1 MISLIFEH
9 PTQQLDLGLAD
20 PSSDT
25 GCIDAEGEK
34 REDEDGKERR
44 GRRARKNGEEEDGE
58 EGGGL
63 KTKINGNSCNKKM
76 PQNAALLAT
85 TTLYNK

>member
-58 EGGGL
+58 EGEDS
-63 KTKINGNSCNKKM
+63 KQK
-76 PQNAALLAT
+76 
-85 TTLYNK
+85 